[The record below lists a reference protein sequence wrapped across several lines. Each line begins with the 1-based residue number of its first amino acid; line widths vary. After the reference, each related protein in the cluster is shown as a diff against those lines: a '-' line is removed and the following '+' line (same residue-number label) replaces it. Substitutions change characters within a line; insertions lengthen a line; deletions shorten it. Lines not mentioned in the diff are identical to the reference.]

1 MICIYRGLPG
11 SGKTTHAESQDF
23 DVIVETDHFFI
34 DDQDHYNFDPNKL
47 TEAHTWC
54 FNRYLEALAF
64 GIEQI
69 AVANTNITRAEY
81 TPYVMAARAEGR
93 GDELLLRF
101 MAAPCDVCYDRQVH
115 DVPHGI
121 VRSMAQRLEEP
132 ADYDPPQ
139 EEIITVR

>member
-23 DVIVETDHFFI
+23 DVIIETDDFFYV
-34 DDQDHYNFDPNKL
+34 DGEYQFDSSKL
-47 TEAHTWC
+47 TEYHAKAFAW
-54 FNRYLEALAF
+54 YLEEL
-64 GIEQI
+64 ERSEKI

-81 TPYVMAARAEGR
+81 TPYVMAARAVGR

-139 EEIITVR
+139 EDIITVR